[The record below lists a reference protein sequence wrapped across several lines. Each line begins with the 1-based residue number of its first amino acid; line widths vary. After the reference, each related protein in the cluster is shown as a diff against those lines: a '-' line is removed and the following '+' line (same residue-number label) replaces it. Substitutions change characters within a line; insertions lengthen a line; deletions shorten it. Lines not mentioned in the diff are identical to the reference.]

1 MEPTKES
8 KLDTHPNAGVDF
20 STVGA
25 VHEEITSPQGDG
37 YVAYGPS
44 GEAPPHTHN
53 CPLKVATNVLKV
65 SRECSRH
72 GLAGTALPLLL

>member
-20 STVGA
+20 STVDA

-53 CPLKVATNVLKV
+53 CPLKV

-72 GLAGTALPLLL
+72 GLSRTALPLLL